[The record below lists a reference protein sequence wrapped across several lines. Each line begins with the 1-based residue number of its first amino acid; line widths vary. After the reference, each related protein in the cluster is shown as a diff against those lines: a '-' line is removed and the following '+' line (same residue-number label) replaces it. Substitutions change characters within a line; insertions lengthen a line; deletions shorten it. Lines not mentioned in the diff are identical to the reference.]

1 MTKKIK
7 HLLTEPLLH
16 FLLIGLAIFLSSY
29 YVSKK
34 REIHKIIIDKTVIGK
49 LTLAWET
56 QFGRTPNSN
65 ELKKAIDDYIKQEVL
80 VREAQ
85 QLGLNQDD
93 EIIKRRL
100 QQKMAFIIKDNI
112 IIPDP
117 GPAELETYF
126 RQNAGKF
133 SEKPKVSFSHIYFSA
148 DHSSYEKA
156 RQRAIEIL
164 HTMEGKPAPQGRR
177 NLETIL
183 CFCMITI
190 IWIKLKHKG
199 LFGDSPFTDSLFTV
213 EENKWAGP
221 FLSGYG
227 WHLVYVNKRQGSTIP
242 PLSEIKERVIQ
253 SYKNDKLNQMDDD
266 AMVKLIEKYQ
276 CGIKGRLNSLL
287 Q

>member
-7 HLLTEPLLH
+7 HILTEPLLH

-34 REIHKIIIDKTVIGK
+34 REIHKIVIDKTVIGK

-56 QFGRTPNSN
+56 QFGKTPNTN

-112 IIPDP
+112 IIPEP
-117 GPAELETYF
+117 GPVELETYF

-156 RQRAIEIL
+156 RQTATEIL
-164 HTMEGKPAPQGRR
+164 HSMVGKPAQTRAPELGDHFMLLYDYNNIDKTEVQ
-177 NLETIL
+177 
-183 CFCMITI
+183 
-190 IWIKLKHKG
+190 G
-199 LFGDSPFTDSLFTV
+199 LFGDSPFTDSLFTI

-227 WHLVYVNKRQGSTIP
+227 WHLVYVNKRQGSMIP
-242 PLSEIKERVIQ
+242 PLHEIKERVIQ
-253 SYKNDKLNQMDDD
+253 SYKNDKLNQMDDE
-266 AMVKLIEKYQ
+266 AMIKLIEKY
-276 CGIKGRLNSLL
+276 RWN
-287 Q
+287 

>member
-7 HLLTEPLLH
+7 HLLREPLLH
-16 FLLIGLAIFLSSY
+16 FLLIGLLIFLSSSY
-29 YVSKK
+29 ISKK

-49 LTLAWET
+49 LTLAWES
-56 QFGRTPNSN
+56 QFGKAPNSN

-85 QLGLNQDD
+85 QLGLTQDD

-126 RQNAGKF
+126 RQNAVKF
-133 SEKPKVSFSHIYFSA
+133 SENPKVSFSHIYFSA
-148 DHSSYEKA
+148 DNSSSDKA
-156 RQRAIEIL
+156 RQRASEIL
-164 HTMEGKPAPQGRR
+164 HKMEGKPAASRAPELGDRFMLLYDYN
-177 NLETIL
+177 NLDKNEA
-183 CFCMITI
+183 
-190 IWIKLKHKG
+190 KG
-199 LFGDSPFTDSLFTV
+199 LFGDSPFTDTLFRV

-227 WHLVYVNKRQGSTIP
+227 WHLVYVNRRQGTTIP

-253 SYKNDKLNQMDDD
+253 SYKNDKLNRLDDD

-276 CGIKGRLNSLL
+276 VELKVD
-287 Q
+287 